1 MENEKEGMLMRLL
14 RYGSTGPSVQLLQL
28 ALNRAGY
35 GPLVQ
40 DGIFGPLTQ
49 QAVRRFQGAQKILV
63 DGIVGRDT
71 HRALLP
77 WYTGSLHYRIRPGDT
92 FYNLAERFGTTAEAI
107 ALANPEAQPEN
118 LQVGGTLT
126 IPLPFPVVP
135 TDISYCAALVSFCI
149 RGLQMRYPFI
159 TTGDIGQSV
168 MGKPIWY
175 LKLGSGENQ
184 VLYNAEHHAN
194 EWITTPLLLKFAED
208 LAAAYAG
215 GENIFDYSA
224 AKLLDYSAVTLIPAV
239 NPDGLDLVTGEL
251 EQGEFYKGAV
261 NIADDWPNIPFPA
274 GWKANIRGTDLN
286 LQYPAGW
293 EEAKKNKYA
302 QGVRGP
308 APLDYVGL
316 APLSAPESRAMY
328 DYTLA
333 LSPRLTLSYHTQ
345 GGEIYWRYGECEPE
359 GARKIGELFAK
370 LSGYSLADPAPESSN
385 AGYKDWFIE
394 ALDRP
399 GFTIDAGRG
408 TNPLP
413 LTDFDTLYKENLPI
427 LTYGALVT

>member
-1 MENEKEGMLMRLL
+1 MRLL
-14 RYGSTGPSVQLLQL
+14 RMGSVGPSVQLLQL

-35 GPLVQ
+35 GELET
-40 DGIFGPLTQ
+40 DGIFGPLTER
-49 QAVRRFQGAQKILV
+49 AVRHFQAAQKILA
-63 DGIVGRDT
+63 DGIAGRDT
-71 HRALLP
+71 HRYLLP
-77 WYTGSLHYRIRPGDT
+77 WYTGSLPYRIQKGDS
-92 FYNLAERFGTTAEAI
+92 FYALAERYGTTAEAI
-107 ALANPEAQPEN
+107 ALANPDTQPEN
-118 LQVGGTLT
+118 LQIGETII

-135 TDISYCAALVSFCI
+135 TDIDYSAALVSFCV
-149 RGLQMRYPFI
+149 RGLKMRYPFI
-159 TTGDIGQSV
+159 ETGDIGQSV
-168 MGKPIWY
+168 MGKPLWY
-175 LKLGSGENQ
+175 LKLGSGDNA
-184 VLYNAEHHAN
+184 VLYNAAHHAN

-208 LAAAYAG
+208 LAAASAA

-224 AKLLDYSAVTLIPAV
+224 AKLLEYASVTLVPAV
-239 NPDGLDLVTGEL
+239 NPDGIDLVTGENQ
-251 EQGEFYKGAV
+251 QGEFYRGAV
-261 NIADDWPNIPFPA
+261 NIADDWPDIPFPA

-293 EEAKKNKYA
+293 EEAKKIKYA

-308 APLDYVGL
+308 APQDYVGP

-345 GGEIYWRYGECEPE
+345 GGEIYWRYGDCEPE
-359 GARKIGELFAK
+359 GAKKIGELFAK
-370 LSGYSLADPAPESSN
+370 LSGYKLTDPPSESSN

-399 GFTIDAGRG
+399 GFTVEAGRG

-413 LTDFDTLYKENLPI
+413 ISDFDTLYRENLPI

>member
-1 MENEKEGMLMRLL
+1 MRLL
-14 RYGSTGPSVQLLQL
+14 RMGSTGPTVQLLQL

-35 GPLVQ
+35 GALEQ
-40 DGIFGPLTQ
+40 DGIFGSLTQ
-49 QAVRRFQGAQKILV
+49 QAVRRFQTVQKILV

-77 WYTGSLHYRIRPGDT
+77 WYTGSLQYRIQQGDT
-92 FYNLAERFGTTAEAI
+92 FYKLAEHFGTTVEAI
-107 ALANPEAQPEN
+107 ATANPDANPEN
-118 LQVGGTLT
+118 LQIGEILT
-126 IPLPFPVVP
+126 IPLGFPVVP
-135 TDISYCAALVSFCI
+135 TDISYSSALVNFCI
-149 RGLQMRYPFI
+149 RGLQLRYPFI
-159 TTGDIGQSV
+159 GSGDIGQSV

-175 LKLGSGENQ
+175 LKIGSGDNQ

-194 EWITTPLLLKFAED
+194 EWITTPLLLKYAED
-208 LAAAYAG
+208 LAAAYTAG
-215 GENIFDYSA
+215 EKIYDYNA
-224 AKLLDYSAVTLIPAV
+224 AKLLDYATVTLIPAV

-251 EQGEFYKGAV
+251 QQGEFYKGAV
-261 NIADDWPNIPFPA
+261 NIADEWPNIPFPA

-293 EEAKKNKYA
+293 EEAKRIKYA
-302 QGVRGP
+302 QGVHAP
-308 APLDYVGL
+308 APMDYVGP

-370 LSGYSLADPAPESSN
+370 LSGYKLADPATQSSN

-399 GFTIDAGRG
+399 GFTIEAGHG

-413 LTDFDTLYKENLPI
+413 ISEFDSLYKENLPI